1 MSERISTKSRA
12 TLASMF
18 GEQVEL
24 GGSAVTLATGIDQDE
39 TRKLKTE
46 IQALPA
52 ELMAYF
58 RSLAANLPELLADLS
73 SETLESAAE
82 QEAARR
88 LWERFGLP
96 QSPLAVPVFT
106 QLSEDLLAAQL
117 EVQQK
122 SDATQSLI
130 VSMERAIQKALLFY
144 AAELNRL
151 EQEKT
156 ANQQAVDQLETIE
169 TTGMTMRERTNESVV
184 IFSDEE
190 KKLEEDKRGILTA
203 IISWQELA
211 NKLKAKLPTLV
222 SFERPIDLG
231 APNPAMAL

>member
-130 VSMERAIQKALLFY
+130 VSME
-144 AAELNRL
+144 LNRL

>member
-1 MSERISTKSRA
+1 
-12 TLASMF
+12 
-18 GEQVEL
+18 
-24 GGSAVTLATGIDQDE
+24 
-39 TRKLKTE
+39 
-46 IQALPA
+46 
-52 ELMAYF
+52 
-58 RSLAANLPELLADLS
+58 
-73 SETLESAAE
+73 
-82 QEAARR
+82 
-88 LWERFGLP
+88 
-96 QSPLAVPVFT
+96 
-106 QLSEDLLAAQL
+106 
-117 EVQQK
+117 
-122 SDATQSLI
+122 
-130 VSMERAIQKALLFY
+130 MERAIQKALLFY